1 MNLEELAEKQIR
13 IGEMVKIED
22 PERIDYIAGVDQSF
36 FKKDEKEYIISVS
49 VLFEFPDL
57 RLIDDHHVVERVDFP
72 YIPTFLMFRESDAG
86 IKAIERILRDNT
98 VAMVDGSGLAH
109 PRKCGLATYIGVVM
123 GIPSI
128 GVTKRKLF
136 GEVKGEGELKE
147 IFAHGMKI
155 GYEIKTC
162 RKCKPIY
169 ISVGN
174 MITPEKAL
182 YIVRKTLRGHKLPEP
197 IRIADKK
204 AKELRLKYLSNL

>member
-1 MNLEELAEKQIR
+1 MNLEELAEKQVR
-13 IGEMVKIED
+13 IGEMVRIEEPKKIEYV
-22 PERIDYIAGVDQSF
+22 IGVDQSF
-36 FKKDEKEYIISVS
+36 FKKGKKEYIISVS
-49 VLFEFPDL
+49 VLFEFPEL
-57 RLIDDHHVVERVDFP
+57 RLVDENYVVEEINFP

-86 IKAIERILRDNT
+86 IKAIEGILRDNSL
-98 VAMVDGSGLAH
+98 AMVDGSGLAH

-128 GVTKRKLF
+128 GVTKKKLF
-136 GEVKGEGELKE
+136 GEVKGKGEVKE

-174 MITPEKAL
+174 MITPERAL
-182 YIVRKTLRGHKLPEP
+182 DVVRKTLKGHKLPEP
-197 IRIADKK
+197 IRIADRK